1 MPKGFKGAFQTDLTD
16 FYLQRSVE
24 KLSRELKEAKC
35 KPYIRVPAP
44 AADIGLKEGC
54 QAAFASELMPLL
66 RDAIFALHIDLF
78 QSLKV
83 AATHAFAPTLS
94 TSSKLHLLMLSRPF
108 KTTTSTLPWPP
119 YPTHFIDPLSYL

>member
-1 MPKGFKGAFQTDLTD
+1 MPKGFKGAFRTDLTD

-54 QAAFASELMPLL
+54 QAAFASVQASP
-66 RDAIFALHIDLF
+66 A
-78 QSLKV
+78 
-83 AATHAFAPTLS
+83 
-94 TSSKLHLLMLSRPF
+94 LML
-108 KTTTSTLPWPP
+108 LC
-119 YPTHFIDPLSYL
+119 HFCFAY

>member
-1 MPKGFKGAFQTDLTD
+1 MPKGFKRAFQTDLTD

-54 QAAFASELMPLL
+54 QAAFAL
-66 RDAIFALHIDLF
+66 A
-78 QSLKV
+78 
-83 AATHAFAPTLS
+83 
-94 TSSKLHLLMLSRPF
+94 
-108 KTTTSTLPWPP
+108 W
-119 YPTHFIDPLSYL
+119 